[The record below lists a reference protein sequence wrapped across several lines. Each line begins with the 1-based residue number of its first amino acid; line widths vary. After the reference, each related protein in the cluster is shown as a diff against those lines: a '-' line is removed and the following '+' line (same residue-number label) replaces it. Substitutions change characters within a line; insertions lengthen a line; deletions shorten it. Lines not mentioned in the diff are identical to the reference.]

1 MVTTALTF
9 VAAASAA
16 AGMLLALPG
25 SLVRGARNPDQRAGR
40 GLRLLAALG
49 NRVRP
54 GRAPADL
61 RGRIEAAGRPAG
73 LGVREVMAAK
83 VAAALLGGIAAVPL
97 AALAPGRLGIVIAP
111 LAPAAGFLGPDLLAR
126 AAGGRAGPARAP

>member
-1 MVTTALTF
+1 MTPTERT
-9 VAAASAA
+9 VAACGCSPRSAT
-16 AGMLLALPG
+16 GFG
-25 SLVRGARNPDQRAGR
+25 
-40 GLRLLAALG
+40 
-49 NRVRP
+49 P

-111 LAPAAGFLGPDLLAR
+111 LAPAAGFLASGPVAR
-126 AAGGRAGPARAP
+126 AAGGRARPARAP

>member
-1 MVTTALTF
+1 MVTAALAF
-9 VAAASAA
+9 VAAGTGA
-16 AGMLLALPG
+16 AGIVLVLPG
-25 SLVRGARNPDQRAGR
+25 VRPAQIAPGRGVR

-49 NRVRP
+49 NGVRP

-83 VAAALLGGIAAVPL
+83 VAAGLIGGVAAVPL
-97 AALAPGRLGIVIAP
+97 AALAPGRLGLLIAP
-111 LAPAAGFLGPDLLAR
+111 VAPAAGAMSEGVSGICSEIPVCA
-126 AAGGRAGPARAP
+126 